1 MYGAMGQRRF
11 LFVVFAVF
19 FAVASP
25 AWAGAGDEHAE
36 APAGDAELGGYV
48 PGAAVLDGRLLAP
61 CCWNQTL
68 DIHGSPSANALR
80 KEIRVRL
87 KRGESVEE
95 VEAVIVQ
102 RYGEKIRAVPK
113 GSPLQSFATVLALL
127 FGVAGGLSV
136 WMLLRWKRRREL
148 VLEKASGT
156 KADPKRDRFDD
167 AIDAELKQL

>member
-1 MYGAMGQRRF
+1 MSLHGV
-11 LFVVFAVF
+11 LFVVFA
-19 FAVASP
+19 ALMALASP

-80 KEIRVRL
+80 KEIRQRL
-87 KRGESVEE
+87 KSGESVEA
-95 VEAVIVQ
+95 VEAAIVE

-136 WMLLRWKRRREL
+136 WMLLRWKRRRAEL
-148 VLEKASGT
+148 VQKSSG
-156 KADPKRDRFDD
+156 KKGDAKRDRFDD
-167 AIDAELKQL
+167 AIDAELERL